1 MSFADALRNAGNFA
15 RTENGAVAL
24 NTTRDARL
32 DFFSTVGS
40 LREAVD
46 DRIHT
51 LFAEAYGQDP
61 LFAVK
66 ILFMPGIYGA
76 DWERERPSVHCCSM
90 RRTIIR
96 KQSGP
101 IWI

>member
-1 MSFADALRNAGNFA
+1 MSFADALRKAGNFA

-40 LREAVD
+40 LREADD

-66 ILFMPGIYGA
+66 ILFYARDIRGGLG
-76 DWERERPSVHCCSM
+76 ERKTFLS
-90 RRTIIR
+90 
-96 KQSGP
+96 
-101 IWI
+101 